1 MLKYDYKHLLGG
13 IVVKNVT
20 MQLLTVF
27 VISGILK
34 CIFLSSFA
42 SIFID
47 LAVLGAIYILLRR
60 QYPYYS
66 IKKIMLYISGM
77 TVVSILVDIGIL
89 RADIGN
95 LIILAILG
103 WMFFGGG
110 NIIGGY
116 RRR

>member
-1 MLKYDYKHLLGG
+1 
-13 IVVKNVT
+13 
-20 MQLLTVF
+20 
-27 VISGILK
+27 
-34 CIFLSSFA
+34 
-42 SIFID
+42 
-47 LAVLGAIYILLRR
+47 
-60 QYPYYS
+60 
-66 IKKIMLYISGM
+66 MLYISGM

>member
-27 VISGILK
+27 VISG
-34 CIFLSSFA
+34 
-42 SIFID
+42 IFID